1 MMMDLE
7 VMILVMFLV
16 ILVMFLVLK
25 ASLVMRECRW

>member
-7 VMILVMFLV
+7 VVILVMFLV

-25 ASLVMRECRW
+25 ASLVMS